1 MQIAIWAR
9 VVFVQNHPNRKI
21 VCPEPKLKCTLTMAG
36 RAISRGCTSEYV
48 KKIDF
53 SFRPNSHGEE
63 IWQMKIRPKVEKRWH
78 SPVPSTARAG
88 KSHEKSVSTNA
99 TNVWIMKG
107 KTNFLDPELGWV
119 FPSLSSRLTN
129 VVCDSSGGQIC
140 NGGAKVC
147 HGSVTECHLL
157 VIPRGHYAKCNA
169 HTALSL
175 PHYLVVNTVIP

>member
-1 MQIAIWAR
+1 MYIDNGWEGNIPAR
-9 VVFVQNHPNRKI
+9 GGAP
-21 VCPEPKLKCTLTMAG
+21 
-36 RAISRGCTSEYV
+36 TSEYV

-53 SFRPNSHGEE
+53 SFPPNSHGEE

-147 HGSVTECHLL
+147 HESVTECHLL

-169 HTALSL
+169 HAALSL